1 MLGAAVG
8 GTVEISP
15 LAPRS
20 LWDVLSPVAGYPSEC
35 GMGGA
40 VDFEAFT
47 NGMIRAA
54 DRIVRLGGIGRRWRR
69 RMRRHDVGLRFDGQ
83 GGVVGSV
90 RLEGDDHIVSQK

>member
-8 GTVEISP
+8 ETVEISP

-20 LWDVLSPVAGYPSEC
+20 LRDVLSPNAGYPSEY

-47 NGMIRAA
+47 NGMIGVA
-54 DRIVRLGGIGRRWRR
+54 DRIVRLGGW
-69 RMRRHDVGLRFDGQ
+69 DGD
-83 GGVVGSV
+83 GDGECGATTSYYDSMDKEEL
-90 RLEGDDHIVSQK
+90 LEVCASRGMTT